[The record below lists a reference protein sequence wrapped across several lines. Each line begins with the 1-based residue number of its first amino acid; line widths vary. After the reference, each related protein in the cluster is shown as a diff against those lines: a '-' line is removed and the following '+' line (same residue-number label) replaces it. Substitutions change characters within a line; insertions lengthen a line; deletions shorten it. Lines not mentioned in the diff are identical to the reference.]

1 LGKGY
6 KETMKPIKKVSTI
19 ISNHVSWIDTQV
31 LYQYFKL
38 AFTLD
43 IGFKKAPL
51 MSNLGNVVDSIYVP
65 RGGTE
70 EKRLAALNA
79 IKDRQDLIE
88 STGEYTT
95 LLVFPEGG
103 TTNGSGLI

>member
-1 LGKGY
+1 MSGKLWMLITGVCCTHRVMDYDYTEYLGENY
-6 KETMKPIKKVSTI
+6 KAQQKPIKKVSTI
-19 ISNHVSWIDTQV
+19 ICNHVSWSDTQC

-51 MSNLGNVVDSIYVP
+51 MSNLGNIVDSIYLP
-65 RGGTE
+65 RGGTD

-79 IKDRQDLIE
+79 IKDR
-88 STGEYTT
+88 
-95 LLVFPEGG
+95 
-103 TTNGSGLI
+103 